1 MAEPQTKIVIDVDD
15 EFSEMPGMDVSD
27 DESEPVIAGPKLEV
41 PETLQ
46 DLVNKAMDDALDLGL
61 AVNDYLQNVGANVPI
76 DMDIEEEIETER
88 NNLPTAFVQDKEFEA
103 KWWHRRRV
111 VLYAAQATRLGQ
123 ASARKTAALTR
134 DTRVAVAT
142 GRPHIAGSVKATGEC
157 GLGHPLKPEPQN
169 ALPAAAVGGV
179 LEKVQRVQPAVAN
192 SVVHDTVGL
201 TPGLGRLMK
210 SAQVMDGAPQ
220 QVINLFSPVEILNTM
235 NAAIEPEFVEVEF
248 TLDTGATVHAA
259 DRIDFPLHLVQESA
273 GSKAGQRFQ
282 AAGGKL
288 IDNEGEINVVMVAPG
303 FEGEELLSCFQIA
316 KVTRPLL
323 SVTKMTESGKLS
335 VVCKKEEALVLG
347 EQGQTLARFKNNC
360 GLYTCLMKV
369 RNPRFQHFHRQAS

>member
-1 MAEPQTKIVIDVDD
+1 MDGSIKSTYVAELQNKIAIDVDD

-27 DESEPVIAGPKLEV
+27 DESDPVIAGPKLAV

-46 DLVNKAMDDALDLGL
+46 DLVNKAMDEALDLGL
-61 AVNDYLQNVGANVPI
+61 AANDYLWNVGSNVPI
-76 DMDIEEEIETER
+76 DMDIEDEIEHER
-88 NNLPTAFVQDKEFEA
+88 NNLPSAFMQDQEFEE

-111 VLYAAQATRLGQ
+111 ELYAAQATRMDA
-123 ASARKTAALTR
+123 ASVRRAAALTR
-134 DTRVAVAT
+134 DPQVAVAT
-142 GRPHIAGSVKATGEC
+142 GRPHIVGSVQATDEC
-157 GLGHPLKPEPQN
+157 GAATTPLRKEPRN
-169 ALPAAAVGGV
+169 VPPAAAVRGV
-179 LEKVQRVQPAVAN
+179 IKKEQRIQPAVA
-192 SVVHDTVGL
+192 STVL
-201 TPGLGRLMK
+201 
-210 SAQVMDGAPQ
+210 SNVPQ
-220 QVINLFSPVEILNTM
+220 TINLFSPVEVLNAM
-235 NAAIEPEFVEVEF
+235 NAAEEPEFLEVEF

-323 SVTKMTESGKLS
+323 SVTKMTESGKIS

-347 EQGQTLARFKNNC
+347 EQGQTLARFKKNG

-369 RNPRFQHFHRQAS
+369 RNPRFQPFRRQAP